1 MGNEGVIVGDDKKDA
16 HKILYT
22 CFQDCC
28 SDEAVLNLQTW

>member
-1 MGNEGVIVGDDKKDA
+1 MMMADDKRNA

-28 SDEAVLNLQTW
+28 CDEAVMNLQTR